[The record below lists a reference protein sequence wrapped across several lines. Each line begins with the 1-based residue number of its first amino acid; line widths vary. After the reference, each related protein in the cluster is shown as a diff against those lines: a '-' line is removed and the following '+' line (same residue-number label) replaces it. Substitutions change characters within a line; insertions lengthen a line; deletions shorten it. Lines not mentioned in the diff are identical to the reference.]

1 MKIDEI
7 ISKKIDVEV
16 DILKTYVLVLMG
28 LSAGLYVL
36 SININEHQINKTLFV
51 LGLLIFIALI
61 CAIVYSYIKIKIF
74 FKQLKK

>member
-36 SININEHQINKTLFV
+36 SININEHQINKTLFI
-51 LGLLIFIALI
+51 LGLLIFFGLI
-61 CAIVYSYIKIKIF
+61 CAIV
-74 FKQLKK
+74 